1 MNPNA
6 VTKHYSFLTAE
17 ERFQLI
23 LAAEGR
29 GDDADQHR
37 LNGSGGAV
45 TLTTRDHTPFAR
57 AFDEL
62 STLVFL
68 GLQDEAHK
76 YLHAFARSRAATQ
89 DKAGQDS
96 PDADQT
102 GARQSQGSLEDRCF
116 DLVLAA
122 GYRLR
127 TKTEGWQL
135 FCQRRHLPPFAL
147 WENLPG
153 FQRWYHTL
161 ERTAEIAFEPE
172 GLLCWLNRVRPA
184 GTPEKVEVPLT
195 AEGVADDLERMFQ
208 QSVRSWGG

>member
-1 MNPNA
+1 MNPKA
-6 VTKHYSFLTAE
+6 LTRNYALLNPE

-23 LAAEGR
+23 MAAEGR
-29 GDDADQHR
+29 GDDTEQHR
-37 LNGSGGAV
+37 LKGSGGPLA
-45 TLTTRDHTPFAR
+45 LTTQEHTPFAR

-68 GLQDEAHK
+68 SLQDEAEK
-76 YLHAFARSRAATQ
+76 YLHALARASAATQ
-89 DKAGQDS
+89 ERVRQES
-96 PDADQT
+96 RDADQT
-102 GARQSQGSLEDRCF
+102 GSRQSQGSLEDRCY

-161 ERTAEIAFEPE
+161 QRTAEIAFEPE
-172 GLLCWLNRVRPA
+172 GLLCWLNRVRPP